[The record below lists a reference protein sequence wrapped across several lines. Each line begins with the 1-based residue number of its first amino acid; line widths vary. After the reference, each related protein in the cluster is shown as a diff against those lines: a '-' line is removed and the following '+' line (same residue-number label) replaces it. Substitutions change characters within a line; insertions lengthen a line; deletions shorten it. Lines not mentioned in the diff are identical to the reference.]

1 MKYEYTLR
9 EQLLVLTVVIIIVLI
24 ISLGV
29 ILPKQL
35 VPIYEKNIYSYL
47 K

>member
-1 MKYEYTLR
+1 MKYENTLR
-9 EQLLVLTVVIIIVLI
+9 EQLLVLTIVIIIVLI

-35 VPIYEKNIYSYL
+35 KPIYEKNIYS
-47 K
+47 